1 MVKYAI
7 SCLTTQILV
16 SLIYQIV
23 TKNPIIVNCYFIVI
37 VYCLLFIVHCLLL
50 LDQLLVNSH

>member
-7 SCLTTQILV
+7 SCLTTQILGHFDL
-16 SLIYQIV
+16 S
-23 TKNPIIVNCYFIVI
+23 NCNKKSD
-37 VYCLLFIVHCLLL
+37 HCLLL